1 MSIWDERHAAP
12 IVTSASVDQI
22 RVEGRQR
29 HVVLPGA
36 GESFALDCLIEPKNS
51 DVLVVPLHGALD
63 RSKYSLPRFEWMGTL
78 QQRTESLLF
87 LCDTGLN
94 SDNDLRISWYT
105 GGSTDDLT
113 ARYAKLIEAVAEKV
127 GATKIVLLGFSGGGF
142 AALSLATLLP
152 TGLALA
158 FSPQTS
164 IGKYYPIFSEAYA
177 SALFKDCETF
187 AAVEERYGTRTS
199 LIERYASADTA
210 ARFVYVQNTG
220 DAHHMQNHYSP
231 FRDLT
236 EGRIGSTFITSND
249 SSTHSVPSKERV
261 LEILDKSLADL

>member
-12 IVTSASVDQI
+12 IVTSESVDQI
-22 RVEGRQR
+22 HVEGRQR

-36 GESFALDCLIEPKNS
+36 DESFTLDCLIEPRNS
-51 DVLVVPLHGALD
+51 EVLVVPLHGALD
-63 RSKYSLPRFEWMGTL
+63 RTKYTLPRFEWMGTL
-78 QQRTESLLF
+78 QQRSESLLF
-87 LCDTGLN
+87 LCDTGL
-94 SDNDLRISWYT
+94 SADQGLRISWYT
-105 GGSTDDLT
+105 GSSTDDLT
-113 ARYAKLIEAVAEKV
+113 ARYAKLVSTVADEV

-152 TGLALA
+152 TAVALA

-164 IGKYYPIFSEAYA
+164 IGKYYPIFSQAYA
-177 SALFKDCETF
+177 DALFKDYESF
-187 AAVEERYGTRTS
+187 AAVEKKHGTRTN

-236 EGRIGSTFITSND
+236 EGRIGSTFITSNE

-261 LEILDKSLADL
+261 LEILDKSLAEL

>member
-12 IVTSASVDQI
+12 IVTSDSVDPI
-22 RVEGRQR
+22 HVEGRQR
-29 HVVLPGA
+29 HVIRPGA
-36 GESFALDCLIEPKNS
+36 TESFALDCLIEPKSS

-63 RSKYSLPRFEWMGTL
+63 RSKYTLPRFEWMGTL

-87 LCDTGLN
+87 LCDTGLKAHE
-94 SDNDLRISWYT
+94 DLRISWYT
-105 GGSTDDLT
+105 GSSTDDLT
-113 ARYAKLIEAVAEKV
+113 VRYATLIAAMAKKI

-152 TGLALA
+152 EAVALA

-164 IGKYYPIFSEAYA
+164 IGRYYPVFSQAYA
-177 SALFKDCETF
+177 DALFKDCESF
-187 AAVEERYGTRTS
+187 GAVEKKYGTRTN
-199 LIERYASADTA
+199 LLERYASPETA
-210 ARFVYVQNTG
+210 ANFVYVQNTG

-231 FRDLT
+231 FRELT
-236 EGRIGSTFITSND
+236 EGRMGARFITANE